1 MSCAIKRILTNRIMP
16 PDRIIHAARVW
27 GPAGV
32 LALLIAIIY
41 VPSLELPFVF
51 DDLPNIVLNPAVL
64 AEDFADLA
72 RVTQSPVSASRPIA
86 LLSFAV
92 NHWLSG
98 LNVFGFHLF
107 NILIHILN
115 ALLLY
120 FLLPLLPYRF
130 PAESSDSSTN
140 SDKWRLAF
148 WGAALWAVNPVQTQ
162 GVTYIVQRMTSMAT
176 SFYLAALLVF
186 MVWRQGRLSS
196 RWAVPLLLGSFILGL
211 ACKEILLTLPMALLL
226 ADLLFFPERFRKN
239 LPIYGGLLLLLILLG
254 FGYLRG
260 NWPDWQATYPNRNF
274 TPLER
279 VMTQWRVVWHYLG
292 LYLLP
297 LPTRLH
303 LTYEIAVSRALFS
316 PGSTFVGLVAIL
328 GSVTVALRLRR
339 TYPLVAWGVLFYF
352 LTMALEAS
360 FINLELAFVHRLY
373 LPSLFLVPAL
383 LGTMPGNMVRRLG
396 PLLLLIIALWS
407 FWTITRNDQW
417 QDLERFWGNNIE
429 QGDTSAR
436 AKNNQSSAL
445 IDNGRFAEALARIE
459 EGLRVATRDE
469 DLLVLLYNRGYTLY
483 YLGKYAESLA
493 TFQQTAVQF
502 GAFQHNLLFMGLSY
516 LHLGKKD
523 LAKAL
528 AEKMLA
534 APPLLYQG
542 RILQAEILVAEER
555 GDEAIKM
562 LKETL
567 ATNKTAPI
575 YDRQKLQLE
584 MAEIHLRRQENGE
597 AYRLYMEI
605 VEDYPQNYSVW
616 TMIYRMLVAGGD
628 LTGADKVRKFL
639 DSRGVNVN
647 LFPTGARPVGIKLA
661 TVYPMR

>member
-1 MSCAIKRILTNRIMP
+1 MSCAIERLLTNRIMP
-16 PDRIIHAARVW
+16 ADKITHAARVW

-32 LALLIAIIY
+32 LALLITIIY
-41 VPSLELPFVF
+41 IPSLDLPFVF

-64 AEDFADLA
+64 AENFADLA
-72 RVTQSPVSASRPIA
+72 RVTESPVSASRPLA

-92 NHWLSG
+92 NHWLGG
-98 LNVFGFHLF
+98 LDVFGFHLF
-107 NILIHILN
+107 NTLVHILN

-120 FLLPLLPYRF
+120 FLLPLLPCRF
-130 PAESSDSSTN
+130 PPESTDSQPN
-140 SDKWRLAF
+140 FDRWRLAF

-186 MVWRQGRLSS
+186 MAWRRGRLAS
-196 RWAVPLLLGSFILGL
+196 RWALPLLLGSFILGL
-211 ACKEILLTLPMALLL
+211 ACKETILTMPLALVL
-226 ADLLFFPERFRKN
+226 ADLLFFPERFRRN

-254 FGYLRG
+254 FGYLQG

-303 LTYEIAVSRALFS
+303 LTYEMTVSRALFS
-316 PGSTFVGLVAIL
+316 PWSTFTGLVAML
-328 GSVTVALRLRR
+328 GTITIALRLRKA
-339 TYPLVAWGVLFYF
+339 YPLAAWGVLFYF
-352 LTMALEAS
+352 LAVAPEAS
-360 FINLELAFVHRLY
+360 FVNLELAFVHRLY
-373 LPSLFLVPAL
+373 LPSLFLVPAFL
-383 LGTMPGNMVRRLG
+383 DILPRNMVRRLG
-396 PLLLLIIALWS
+396 PLLLVLIALWS
-407 FWTITRNDQW
+407 FWTITRNDEW
-417 QDLERFWGNNIE
+417 QDLERFWGSDVE
-429 QGDTSAR
+429 RGDLSAR
-436 AKNNQSSAL
+436 AKNNQASAL
-445 IDNGRFAEALARIE
+445 IDNGRFTEALARIE
-459 EGLRVATRDE
+459 EGLQLATRDD
-469 DLLVLLYNRGYTLY
+469 DLMILLYNRGYTLY
-483 YLGKYAESLA
+483 YLGKYGEALA
-493 TFQQTAVQF
+493 TFQRTARQF

-516 LHLGKKD
+516 LRLGKKEQ
-523 LAKAL
+523 AVAL

-534 APPLLYQG
+534 VPPLLYQG

-555 GDEAIKM
+555 SGEALKM

-567 ATNKTAPI
+567 AADQDAPI
-575 YDRQKLQLE
+575 YDRQRLQLE

-628 LTGADKVRKFL
+628 LGGADKVRKFL
-639 DSRGVNVN
+639 ESRGVNVN
-647 LFPTGARPVGIKLA
+647 LFPTGAGPVGTQGA
-661 TVYPMR
+661 TVYP